1 MRRRDFLKAGVAGA
15 CGILT
20 GMRGLCAA
28 DSPAETKPAEFYLP
42 PDSSYTIVDSVRD
55 SIRFAT
61 ERTLFDYN
69 GHLRCE
75 SSFVDVTGK
84 PMRWHD
90 FGTLEGPG
98 WAANAAGGAY
108 ELYLFGSQTNDQK
121 LQQTGLKVLDHVL
134 EDGFVDYETGFIK
147 GYRDTANGKLCL
159 NFKHDNKWFCP
170 GSMAKIG
177 YQLLIFSDLLAGER
191 REQMRSVAVKN
202 ARWIDGN
209 VGLAPNAWYPRRVT
223 PDGTPYSKSATGGG
237 DPIFQKS
244 GDGLFI
250 VQLMTALTRRG
261 LADYSETV
269 AERIGT
275 FMDKGGLF
283 GSINHDTYDE
293 QENVSYAVG
302 YRTLRAAATVLED
315 DSVREFAY
323 DVCLQGLER
332 FKMRENRNG
341 VQTRGLLYMEDSWD
355 TAYLWENAEAS
366 LAYLEAFLDTGKTQ
380 YRRDG
385 LTILRAIAKHH
396 HGPYGFLTEGVDWNN
411 HVGSQHHFDGAEYG
425 DIKYTEPL
433 LNNMHITEPT
443 VLAMKHT
450 MAAGDETD

>member
-1 MRRRDFLKAGVAGA
+1 MYRRDVLMAGAVALGTVLVGSTASGVAGSTV
-15 CGILT
+15 GT
-20 GMRGLCAA
+20 TP
-28 DSPAETKPAEFYLP
+28 PAFYLP
-42 PDSSYTIVDSVRD
+42 PDPSYTIVDSVRD

-61 ERTLFDYN
+61 ERTLLDYH

-108 ELYLFGSQTNDQK
+108 EFYLFGKQTGDTSLQK
-121 LQQTGLKVLDHVL
+121 KGLKVLDHVL
-134 EDGFVDYETGFIK
+134 EDGFIDYKTGFIR
-147 GYRDTANGKLCL
+147 GYRDTANEELCL
-159 NFKHDNKWFCP
+159 NFKHTNKWFCP
-170 GSMAKIG
+170 GAMAKIAF
-177 YQLLIFSDLLAGER
+177 QLLTFSDLLGGDR
-191 REQMRSVAVKN
+191 RARMRSVAAKN
-202 ARWIDGN
+202 AAWIDEN
-209 VGLAPNAWYPRRVT
+209 VGLAPNGWYPRRVE
-223 PDGTPYSKSATGGG
+223 PDGTPYPKSATGGG
-237 DPIFQKS
+237 DPIYEKS

-261 LADYSETV
+261 MADYRDV
-269 AERIGT
+269 IAERIKV
-275 FMDKGGLF
+275 FRDQGGLF
-283 GSINHDTYDE
+283 GSINHDTYDK
-293 QENVSYAVG
+293 QENVSYAVA
-302 YRTLRAAATVLED
+302 YRTLRAAGNLLED
-315 DSVREFAY
+315 ASLGSFAY
-323 DVCLQGLER
+323 DVCLAGLER

-341 VQTRGLLYMEDSWD
+341 VQTRGLLYMEDNWD
-355 TAYLWENAEAS
+355 TAYLWENAEVS
-366 LAYLEAFLDTGKTQ
+366 LAYLEAFLDTGKEK

-433 LNNMHITEPT
+433 LNNMHIAEPT
-443 VLAMKHT
+443 VLAMKHN
-450 MAAGDETD
+450 MPIGEEAD